1 VDLPLAE
8 VQRILGVSISAAT
21 VTRILKSLEFEVE
34 PIRPRA
40 RRRQNRPVHRTGV
53 ASSLPVLRVTVPDHR
68 LDIGRE
74 VVGRADLIEEI
85 ARVFGYER
93 LPGAPIAD
101 SLPAQRGNP
110 RFEQEEKARDV
121 LIDLGLQEVV
131 TYRLTR
137 REREALFECGPA
149 PREYITLTNPIAP
162 ERSVL
167 RRSLLASLLEV
178 AIHNS
183 VQRDSLQAFEVGPVF
198 LARGEDLPE
207 EAVRLAI
214 LMYGPRDALSW
225 ESGNREPVDFYD
237 VKGVLEAW
245 AEAMHLPE
253 LSFEDESLPGFHPG
267 KCAAIL
273 ISQKKV
279 GVVGELHPEVI
290 ERLGFPFA
298 KVPAAEIDFDA
309 LRFFLPER
317 YPVQPVSAFPP
328 VLEDLAVIVPEG
340 TPSKRL
346 VQVIR
351 QAGGDLLQQ
360 VRIFDVYRGGQV
372 GEGMKSLA
380 LSLVYRAPDRTLTDE
395 EAAQVR
401 QEIILALGQEL
412 GAKLRGPTPDRS
424 SPRS

>member
-1 VDLPLAE
+1 
-8 VQRILGVSISAAT
+8 
-21 VTRILKSLEFEVE
+21 
-34 PIRPRA
+34 
-40 RRRQNRPVHRTGV
+40 
-53 ASSLPVLRVTVPDHR
+53 
-68 LDIGRE
+68 
-74 VVGRADLIEEI
+74 
-85 ARVFGYER
+85 
-93 LPGAPIAD
+93 
-101 SLPAQRGNP
+101 
-110 RFEQEEKARDV
+110 
-121 LIDLGLQEVV
+121 
-131 TYRLTR
+131 
-137 REREALFECGPA
+137 
-149 PREYITLTNPIAP
+149 
-162 ERSVL
+162 
-167 RRSLLASLLEV
+167 
-178 AIHNS
+178 
-183 VQRDSLQAFEVGPVF
+183 
-198 LARGEDLPE
+198 
-207 EAVRLAI
+207 
-214 LMYGPRDALSW
+214 MYGPRDALSW